1 MTQGKE
7 NRMTT
12 KTVMA
17 ALALL
22 VPAVLVAG
30 PAEKV
35 DPVAEGFP
43 IWTGVTDKN
52 YVQGRELCPSD
63 LRH

>member
-12 KTVMA
+12 KTVVA

-22 VPAVLVAG
+22 VPAVLAAG
-30 PAEKV
+30 PAE
-35 DPVAEGFP
+35 G
-43 IWTGVTDKN
+43 
-52 YVQGRELCPSD
+52 
-63 LRH
+63 